1 MIQQCSKHIPLSDLA
16 FHNHPFINCL
26 KAFKTTQQAGN
37 MTLIS
42 YVPGVQNSKNAIF
55 KKLLLIPEQTG
66 NFFPEYFNDNYLIQ
80 NPKSLLRTSQYFDC
94 NEVQHLID

>member
-1 MIQQCSKHIPLSDLA
+1 MIQLYSKHTRSPDLA

-26 KAFKTTQQAGN
+26 KAFKATQQASN

-55 KKLLLIPEQTG
+55 KKLILIPQQTWY
-66 NFFPEYFNDNYLIQ
+66 FFPEYFNENDLVQ
-80 NPKSLLRTSQYFDC
+80 NPKSLLRTSQYFVC
-94 NEVQHLID
+94 NKVQHIID